1 MKIQDKPNK
10 KNNTSSDIPNIKSK
24 STWEPP
30 KNHHTINTLIEPLNN
45 HVDEPSKHK
54 QTDLEITSHNMKKK
68 KNIISEFSKRIDLAL
83 TKADK
88 GGVAVMLDVEDYLE
102 KANKE

>member
-10 KNNTSSDIPNIKSK
+10 NNNTSSDIPNIKSR

-45 HVDEPSKHK
+45 DVDEPFKHK
-54 QTDLEITSHNMKKK
+54 QTDLVITSHSMKKK
-68 KNIISEFSKRIDLAL
+68 SIISEFSKRKDLAL
-83 TKADK
+83 AKADK